1 MTSHGVPTLK
11 GCDCIVGC
19 SSCIQISFRHF
30 FCGDGKPIKKTCFRI
45 KQPRRRIVFVSA
57 SQGLY
62 LMNSHFI
69 SCTIMFNLISNQTCN
84 TAILQ
89 NYWLINLM
97 KFCLGTYL
105 LFLFPPSNNCEANH
119 VQPTRIPHQKKP
131 RKWRCQLYHGRGES
145 EPYPGATQRFAT
157 DTVEVWFHGHH
168 STIGW
173 RFKGDTDTFT
183 SEPLEG
189 YYFIDVFP
197 SEYIFVNQF
206 TALEIQ

>member
-1 MTSHGVPTLK
+1 MQHRH
-11 GCDCIVGC
+11 
-19 SSCIQISFRHF
+19 SSELLV
-30 FCGDGKPIKKTCFRI
+30 DKPHEILFGHLFV
-45 KQPRRRIVFVSA
+45 VFVS
-57 SQGLY
+57 SIKQLRG
-62 LMNSHFI
+62 
-69 SCTIMFNLISNQTCN
+69 
-84 TAILQ
+84 
-89 NYWLINLM
+89 
-97 KFCLGTYL
+97 
-105 LFLFPPSNNCEANH
+105 
-119 VQPTRIPHQKKP
+119 KP
-131 RKWRCQLYHGRGES
+131 RSTHKDSTPKKTTKVAVSTKNHGRGES

-206 TALEIQ
+206 TALEIQWNPAELEPSWFVLENFGPF